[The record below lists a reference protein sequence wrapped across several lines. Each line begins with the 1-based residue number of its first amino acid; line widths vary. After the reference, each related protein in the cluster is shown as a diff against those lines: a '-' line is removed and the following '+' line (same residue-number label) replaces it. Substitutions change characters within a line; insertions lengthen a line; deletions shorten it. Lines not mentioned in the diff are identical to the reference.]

1 MDITG
6 ISRVAPDPHAPPPV
20 VPVDRTA
27 EAREV
32 VRAVKA
38 VNGAEMFGPENEL
51 RFQKD
56 PQTQKMVMRL
66 VNRKTSEVV
75 SQVPEEY
82 VLRLAE
88 DLKVPGG
95 IPRQT

>member
-1 MDITG
+1 MDITA
-6 ISRVAPDPHAPPPV
+6 ISRVPELHAPAPV
-20 VPVDRTA
+20 VPIDRSA
-27 EAREV
+27 EVREV

-38 VNGAEMFGPENEL
+38 LNGTEMFGPENEL

-56 PQTQKMVMRL
+56 PQTQKMVMRV

-88 DLKVPGG
+88 DLKRP
-95 IPRQT
+95 